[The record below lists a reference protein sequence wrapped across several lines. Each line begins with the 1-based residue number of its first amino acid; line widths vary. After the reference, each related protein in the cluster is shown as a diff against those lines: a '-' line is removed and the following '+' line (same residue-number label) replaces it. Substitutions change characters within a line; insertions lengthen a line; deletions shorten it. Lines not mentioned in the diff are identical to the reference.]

1 MPIRVKLRVK
11 LKFDLVYF
19 KISGEGEEYNDY
31 EWFLRTHSS
40 L

>member
-1 MPIRVKLRVK
+1 MPIRALEL